1 MKNILLSIILI
12 FSFLSCKSATNQDT
26 LPRFLINGSDTAVVL
41 SLEQAQKL
49 DSDEE
54 LLLLLK
60 KSKINCDSLGNYY
73 IKVIDDK
80 NVTISLLKIKI
91 LKGESEAIIL
101 NRIISKLKADISKY
115 EENELLYEKELKNN
129 KTANNVLVKEIKRQ
143 KFRKVIAWISTSAI
157 GILYIVSVV
166 K

>member
-26 LPRFLINGSDTAVVL
+26 LPRFLINGSDTTVVL

-54 LLLLLK
+54 LLTMLK
-60 KSKINCDSLGNYY
+60 KSKISCDSLGSYY

-80 NVTISLLKIKI
+80 NVTISVLKIKI
-91 LKGESEAIIL
+91 LKVESESIIL
-101 NRIISKLKADISKY
+101 NKIIAKLKADISKY
-115 EENELLYEKELKNN
+115 EENESLYEKELKNN
-129 KTANNVLVKEIKRQ
+129 KTANDVLVKEIKRQ
-143 KFRKVIAWISTSAI
+143 KFRKFVAWTSTVAL
-157 GILYIVSVV
+157 GVLYIITVV